1 MLHREEVVK
10 VLNVN
15 NGQVILVSVN
25 PAPRNAEQ
33 RNQIRNNNCPID
45 KRAENKR

>member
-15 NGQVILVSVN
+15 NGQVILVS
-25 PAPRNAEQ
+25 APRNAEQ

>member
-10 VLNVN
+10 LLKVN

-33 RNQIRNNNCPID
+33 RYQIRD
-45 KRAENKR
+45 NKLSN